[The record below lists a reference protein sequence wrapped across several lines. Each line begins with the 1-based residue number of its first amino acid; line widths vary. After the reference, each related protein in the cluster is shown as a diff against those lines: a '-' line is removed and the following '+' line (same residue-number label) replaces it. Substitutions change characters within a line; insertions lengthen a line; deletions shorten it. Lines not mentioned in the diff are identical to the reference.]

1 MIETVGGSV
10 EGEGG
15 LIGFLVGDDGFDV
28 ASGGART
35 PDGEF
40 FADIDGTF
48 GEEFTG
54 VDTSDGVVRIIDKGA
69 LNCVGDWLKG
79 GRIGGGKDRCD
90 KTANTGLDI
99 GGGRGDS
106 TVDNFG
112 GEVVGCG
119 GIGESEIQLVF
130 GSGEDA
136 IGRIISGGSGI
147 DFGARENSVETG

>member
-1 MIETVGGSV
+1 MGGGEFVNDRAEEGVFISDIKWAVIETVGGSV

-54 VDTSDGVVRIIDKGA
+54 VDSG
-69 LNCVGDWLKG
+69 NCV
-79 GRIGGGKDRCD
+79 IG
-90 KTANTGLDI
+90 
-99 GGGRGDS
+99 
-106 TVDNFG
+106 
-112 GEVVGCG
+112 
-119 GIGESEIQLVF
+119 
-130 GSGEDA
+130 
-136 IGRIISGGSGI
+136 IIN
-147 DFGARENSVETG
+147 E